1 MLNFEN
7 PKQVGAR
14 NLPGILLVGLAL
26 ILMVCPSAASAK
38 GHPCQ
43 SASQNLRTDLNVI
56 LNRDGLWALMERT
69 EGLQEKSMVGMQAD
83 GKLARLVGQFET
95 LCESEKKPTKQL
107 FVTIGNLLGEAR
119 TIFNPRSS
127 GEEIFKLVENL
138 VKELDA
144 LLAKIE

>member
-7 PKQVGAR
+7 PKQTGAR
-14 NLPGILLVGLAL
+14 NLLGILLVGLAL
-26 ILMVCPSAASAK
+26 ILMVCPSAASAE

-43 SASQNLRTDLNVI
+43 NAVQNLRSDLDVI

-107 FVTIGNLLGEAR
+107 FVTIENLLGEAR

-138 VKELDA
+138 VKELNA

>member
-1 MLNFEN
+1 M
-7 PKQVGAR
+7 GSH
-14 NLPGILLVGLAL
+14 G
-26 ILMVCPSAASAK
+26 
-38 GHPCQ
+38 
-43 SASQNLRTDLNVI
+43 TDRGPPRKING
-56 LNRDGLWALMERT
+56 R
-69 EGLQEKSMVGMQAD
+69 GMQAD
-83 GKLARLVGQFET
+83 IKLARLVGQFET

-107 FVTIGNLLGEAR
+107 FVTIENLLGEAR

>member
-7 PKQVGAR
+7 PKQAGAR

-26 ILMVCPSAASAK
+26 ILMVCPFAASAE

-43 SASQNLRTDLNVI
+43 NAVQSLRGDLNVI

>member
-7 PKQVGAR
+7 PKQAGAR
-14 NLPGILLVGLAL
+14 NLPGALLVGLAL
-26 ILMVCPSAASAK
+26 ILMVCPSASSAED
-38 GHPCQ
+38 HPCQ
-43 SASQNLRTDLNVI
+43 NATQSLRGDLDVI